1 MRAVG
6 LITEYNPFHNGHLHH
21 LRQSLELTG
30 AEVSVAVM
38 SGHFLQRGEP
48 ALVDKWVRAQM
59 ALQAGVDL
67 VLELPFPWAC
77 NSAPVFAQGAIQSL
91 NALGGVDTLCFG
103 SEVGDLVALQNC
115 AEWLTAN
122 EKVVTQRTAELLR
135 QGYNYPTARA
145 RLAQELEPDAPF
157 AHLLASPNNILGIE
171 YLKALNRTA
180 SPLQPFTIQRL
191 GAGYHDEEAVGNVAS
206 ATGIRRKL
214 VAGEDITPFIPL
226 AALPPLQQ
234 ALAAGR
240 CLDEARLHRLLLSRL
255 FRGAET
261 LWDLYQVE
269 AGIEPRLLEAAECSD
284 SYPALVDAVKSRH
297 LTRTRVQRLLI
308 YVLNEVQG
316 DDMAAFLTRGP
327 LYLHVLA
334 FSAKGRAFL
343 AASRKKRTLPL
354 VQNYSR
360 IQSILKRTYGAESE
374 TLRLAQRL
382 LELEVR
388 AGRNTTLL
396 QRQWSGGPRSSDYY
410 REVITEKSGA

>member
-21 LRQSLELTG
+21 LRQSLTLTG
-30 AEVSVAVM
+30 AEVAVAVM

-103 SEVGDLVALQNC
+103 SEAGNLAALQSC
-115 AEWLTAN
+115 AQWLTAN
-122 EKVVTQRTAELLR
+122 EEVMARRTAELLR
-135 QGYNYPTARA
+135 QGLNYPAARA
-145 RLAQELEPDAPF
+145 QLAQELEPDAPF

-171 YLKALNRTA
+171 YLKALSRTA
-180 SPLQPFTIQRL
+180 SPLQPFTLQRL
-191 GAGYHDEEAVGNVAS
+191 GAGYHDEEAEGDVAS

-214 VAGEDITPFIPL
+214 AAGEDVTAFIPPLVL
-226 AALPPLQQ
+226 APLQQ
-234 ALAAGR
+234 ALAEER
-240 CLDEARLHRLLLSRL
+240 CLDEEHLHRLLLARI
-255 FRGAET
+255 FRGSQS
-261 LWDLYQVE
+261 LRGIYQVE

-284 SYPALVDAVKSRH
+284 SYQALVAAVKSRH
-297 LTRTRVQRLLI
+297 LTRTRVQRLLA
-308 YVLNEVQG
+308 YVLNEVQS
-316 DDMAAFLTRGP
+316 DDMAAFLETGP
-327 LYLHVLA
+327 PYLHVLA

-343 AASRKKRTLPL
+343 AASRKKRSLPL

-360 IQSILKRTYGAESE
+360 IQSILKRTYGVESE
-374 TLRLAQRL
+374 TCRLAQRL

-388 AGRNTTLL
+388 TGRNYTLL
-396 QRQWSGGPRSSDYY
+396 QRHWPGGHRSGDYY
-410 REVITEKSGA
+410 RDVITENEGA

>member
-103 SEVGDLVALQNC
+103 SEVGDLAALQDC
-115 AEWLTAN
+115 AQWLTAN

-145 RLAQELEPDAPF
+145 RLAQELAPDAPF

-171 YLKALNRTA
+171 YLKALSRTA
-180 SPLQPFTIQRL
+180 SPLQPFTLQRL
-191 GAGYHDEEAVGNVAS
+191 GAGYHDEEAEGDVAS

-214 VAGEDITPFIPL
+214 AAGEDVTAFIPPL
-226 AALPPLQQ
+226 ALAPLQQ
-234 ALAAGR
+234 ALAEER
-240 CLDEARLHRLLLSRL
+240 CLDEEHLHRLLLARI
-255 FRGAET
+255 FRGSQS
-261 LWDLYQVE
+261 LRGIYQVE
-269 AGIEPRLLEAAECSD
+269 AGIEPRLLEAAECSN
-284 SYPALVDAVKSRH
+284 SYEALVAAVKSRH
-297 LTRTRVQRLLI
+297 LTRTRVQRLLT
-308 YVLNEVQG
+308 YVLNEVQA
-316 DDMAAFLTRGP
+316 DDMAAFLEAGP

-334 FSAKGRAFL
+334 FTAKGRAFL
-343 AASRKKRTLPL
+343 AACRKGRSLPL

-360 IQSILKRTYGAESE
+360 IQSILKRTYGAGSE
-374 TLRLAQRL
+374 TCQLAQRL

-388 AGRNTTLL
+388 AGRNYTLL
-396 QRQWSGGPRSSDYY
+396 QRQWPGGPRSGDYY
-410 REVITEKSGA
+410 RDVITKK